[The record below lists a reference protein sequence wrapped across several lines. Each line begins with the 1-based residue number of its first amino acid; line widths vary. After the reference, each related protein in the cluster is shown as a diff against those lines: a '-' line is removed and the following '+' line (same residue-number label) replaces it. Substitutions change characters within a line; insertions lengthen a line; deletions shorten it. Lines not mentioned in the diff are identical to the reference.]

1 MESGIPEYDI
11 IERYA
16 RADGSFGW
24 AKTSKAPLRDL
35 EGNVVGIL
43 GTYED
48 ITDRKRAEE
57 ALRTSEGQLSN
68 AVVMAHLGHWE
79 YDVAKDLFTFNDQF
93 YKIFRTTAEQVG
105 GYTMSS
111 VDYARR
117 FVHPDDISVVADETR
132 KAIETSD
139 PFFTRQLEHRMLY
152 ADGEIGY
159 MSVRIFIGKTTGPDN
174 LDLWGEPGCVAGGV
188 NSL

>member
-1 MESGIPEYDI
+1 MNAKGYPTGKREGEF
-11 IERYA
+11 
-16 RADGSFGW
+16 FGMF
-24 AKTSKAPLRDL
+24 
-35 EGNVVGIL
+35 
-43 GTYED
+43 GTAQD
-48 ITDRKRAEE
+48 ITERKRAEE
-57 ALRTSEGQLSN
+57 ALRTSEAQLSN
-68 AVVMAHLGHWE
+68 AVVMARLGHWE

-139 PFFTRQLEHRMLY
+139 PFFNRQLEHRILY
-152 ADGEIGY
+152 ADGEVGY
-159 MSVRIFIGKTTGPDN
+159 IRSDFSSLKTTR
-174 LDLWGEPGCVAGGV
+174 AGQ
-188 NSL
+188 LRPME